1 MKAWQR
7 SGIRFR
13 NEMASSLREGVK
25 SHDGQPFTSD
35 DVIFTLGRAGSVPN
49 SPGGF
54 GGFMRNLAS
63 VEADGNSAVI
73 INTKAPA
80 PTLPGDLANIA
91 IVSRHA
97 GERVD
102 TADYNSGKAA
112 IATGAFRLT
121 TFKQGIEVGLERNP
135 DWWAKKVTWEHA
147 TYRMISSANART
159 IFDCDIKHRNEC
171 GL

>member
-1 MKAWQR
+1 
-7 SGIRFR
+7 
-13 NEMASSLREGVK
+13 MASSLREGVK

-80 PTLPGDLANIA
+80 PTLPGDLANSCHCVTPRGRA
-91 IVSRHA
+91 GRH
-97 GERVD
+97 R
-102 TADYNSGKAA
+102 
-112 IATGAFRLT
+112 RL
-121 TFKQGIEVGLERNP
+121 
-135 DWWAKKVTWEHA
+135 
-147 TYRMISSANART
+147 
-159 IFDCDIKHRNEC
+159 
-171 GL
+171 